1 MKRIILIVFTTF
13 SFGVNA
19 LFDDDFSYSS
29 DGTTLVCL
37 NIASTGID
45 RSADIK
51 YSDLWGVSTIEKL
64 IVHIKSPKVLISGY
78 TPNIVGGDYYEAYG
92 GVFDIV
98 NEDDNMSY
106 IEFEVETDATNKA
119 GNKITRTG
127 KINRFTGDI
136 HLEHIYGPCKRIERL
151 L

>member
-1 MKRIILIVFTTF
+1 MKRIILIIFTTF

-64 IVHIKSPKVLISGY
+64 IVHINNSKILISAY
-78 TPNIVGGDYYEAYG
+78 RPSIIGGDYYGVYG
-92 GVFDIV
+92 GIFDIV
-98 NEDDNMSY
+98 NEGDNTPY
-106 IEFEVETDATNKA
+106 VEFEVETDTTDKA
-119 GNKITRTG
+119 GKKITRTG

-136 HLEHIYGPCKRIERL
+136 HLGHIYGPCKKIERL